1 MKRLIRLTVILVVTA
16 GIGACSKAAPEDTES
31 ESVVPVAV
39 ATATVGDLTARIHA
53 TGLVTPAPGAE
64 LIVVAPEAARIAEI
78 GKAEGDVVHRGDVL
92 VRFDIPS
99 AAAEASK
106 QHAEISRAQ
115 ARLTSAQAAEAR
127 MKDLFERGVAAR
139 KEVEEATREVAD
151 AQADLAGARAAAQAA
166 ETMAARSVVHAT
178 FDGIVS
184 RRSHNPGDLVGA
196 SDAVLRI
203 VDPARLELVAQIPL
217 ADAPRIRMGA
227 PARVAAAT
235 GTPGAALA
243 VASRP
248 AAVQEG
254 TATIPVRLAFKQP
267 AGYAVG
273 TPLEVEIDGETHRQV
288 VLVPTAAVV
297 HEGDES
303 AVFVV
308 NADKAQRRVV
318 MTGASDAD
326 HVEIT
331 QGIKAGETVIVTNQ
345 NGLPDGAT
353 ISVEQR

>member
-1 MKRLIRLTVILVVTA
+1 
-16 GIGACSKAAPEDTES
+16 
-31 ESVVPVAV
+31 
-39 ATATVGDLTARIHA
+39 
-53 TGLVTPAPGAE
+53 
-64 LIVVAPEAARIAEI
+64 
-78 GKAEGDVVHRGDVL
+78 
-92 VRFDIPS
+92 
-99 AAAEASK
+99 
-106 QHAEISRAQ
+106 
-115 ARLTSAQAAEAR
+115 

-353 ISVEQR
+353 VSVEQR